1 MSLAVFWIRLTTNV
15 MSFYL
20 WGKINSE
27 KIKHKIINVWRK
39 RQKDGEGGGG
49 SQVERRKLFNVNSVD
64 SAIVLFY
71 RMQIETSLLST
82 NSQLWDLK

>member
-1 MSLAVFWIRLTTNV
+1 MSCPFMSGEKLTLRKLNTKLQ
-15 MSFYL
+15 MFEEK
-20 WGKINSE
+20 GKR
-27 KIKHKIINVWRK
+27 WR
-39 RQKDGEGGGG
+39 RRGG